1 MLMQETKT
9 MLSTPSGYTAIGSW
23 PWGTKTLR
31 KLNNSMH
38 SKRIH
43 LCWTIKKG
51 TPFSCRSRFLHCI
64 LFHRLLLDKAKQ
76 TKKKQHKRRYC
87 IWQSLWLQLTRSFH
101 MTTLQGDKPL
111 THEVLNFKESQVF
124 RTTEILLSKDSVWQ
138 I

>member
-9 MLSTPSGYTAIGSW
+9 MLSTPSGYTTIGSW

-31 KLNNSMH
+31 KLNSMH

-43 LCWTIKKG
+43 LCGTIKKG

-111 THEVLNFKESQVF
+111 THEALNFRESQVF